1 MKKGIFAAAAAFA
14 VISATSILALAD
26 DAKKEGDKS
35 APVYS
40 VQCDSPCSFT
50 VSGHDKQEVIAVVI
64 EHVVPPTVA
73 PATMCNR
80 CRGVG
85 RLPSGLTRRSSSAS
99 IRALRHAC
107 CCPSAC

>member
-14 VISATSILALAD
+14 VITATSILALAD

-40 VQCDSPCSFT
+40 VQCDSPCSFM

-64 EHVVPPTVA
+64 EHAKTHHNM
-73 PATMCNR
+73 TMTAKDVEPMVKTTMPK
-80 CRGVG
+80 G
-85 RLPSGLTRRSSSAS
+85 
-99 IRALRHAC
+99 
-107 CCPSAC
+107 